1 MAIKINNTTVLDDSR
16 YLTNI
21 VGGNVG
27 VVTATTSVIVGSAVT
42 INSSG
47 INAAVGIL
55 TASSFSDSAGNL
67 RSIPQN
73 AKTSAYNLA
82 ASDNG
87 KHISITTGGV
97 QVLSGVHS
105 IGDTIAIYNNSGS
118 SQTITQGA
126 SVTLRQAGTS
136 NTGNRTLAQYGICT
150 ILCVASNTF
159 VISGTGIS

>member
-1 MAIKINNTTVLDDSR
+1 MAIKISGSTIIDNSR
-16 YLTNI
+16 NI
-21 VGGNVG
+21 VGAGI
-27 VVTATTSVIVGSAVT
+27 VTATSFVGDVT
-42 INSSG
+42 GTATGLSG
-47 INAAVGIL
+47 TPNLSVGIV
-55 TASSFSDSAGNL
+55 TASSFLDSAGNL

-87 KHISITTGGV
+87 KHISITTGGIS
-97 QVLSGVHS
+97 VLSGIFS
-105 IGDTIAIYNNSGS
+105 IGDTVAIYNDS
-118 SQTITQGA
+118 SSNQTITEGA
-126 SVTLRQAGTS
+126 GVTLRQAGTS